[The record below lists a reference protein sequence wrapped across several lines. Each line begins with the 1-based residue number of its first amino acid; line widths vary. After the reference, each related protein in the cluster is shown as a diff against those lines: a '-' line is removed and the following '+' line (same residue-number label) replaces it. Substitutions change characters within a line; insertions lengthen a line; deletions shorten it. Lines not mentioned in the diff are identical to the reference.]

1 MKIEIWSDFVCPF
14 CYIGK
19 RELEK
24 AIQTLGLENDVEI
37 EMKAYE
43 LDPTTDPNSD
53 ERTIVSL
60 ARKMNMTEE
69 QAIEASKGIVDRAA
83 SLGLNYDYA
92 KMQSA
97 NTKKA
102 HQVAKFAA
110 QNGQGL
116 AFNEALLKAHFT
128 DHLKL
133 NDTEVLAD
141 IAEQLGLSRSGA
153 IEAAESSELA
163 YEVHQDVQE
172 GTQLGAKGVPFFV
185 FDRKLG
191 IAGAQ
196 PQQMFIDTLKQAAE
210 EAGLSLN

>member
-24 AIQTLGLENDVEI
+24 AIHTLGLENEVEI

-53 ERTIVSL
+53 IRTIESL
-60 ARKMNMTEE
+60 AQKMNMTEE
-69 QAIEASKGIVDRAA
+69 QALEASKGIIERAA
-83 SLGLNYDYA
+83 SLGLTYNYS
-92 KMQSA
+92 KMRSA

-110 QNGQGL
+110 KNGQGL
-116 AFNEALLKAHFT
+116 AFNEALLNAHFT
-128 DHLKL
+128 KNLNL
-133 NDTEVLAD
+133 NDIEVLAD
-141 IAEQLGLSRSGA
+141 LAEKLGLSREGA
-153 IEAAESSELA
+153 IEATESSELA

-191 IAGAQ
+191 IAGAE
-196 PQQMFIDTLKQAAE
+196 PQQVFLDTLKQALE
-210 EAGLSLN
+210 EAN